1 MSRLVTMSRFEEH
14 PALPEPWP
22 DEPPEPLRKPRR
34 EHRLADSPEQV
45 RACLSCPKPAC
56 TNCLERRRGRPYVP
70 ARSKLD
76 ARARGQKI
84 DHPALDGQ
92 ARHP

>member
-1 MSRLVTMSRFEEH
+1 MSRLVTMSRFEEP

-76 ARARGQKI
+76 ARARGQKT